1 MTASSHPPVELHNSC
16 QNLRGSRQLSE
27 TVDEFLTRLP
37 PATTDLHISGIDWLW
52 MASPYAPPEPRPNQ
66 DLFKQ
71 EGFER
76 LRQFGDFMQA
86 TKEEHAADRS
96 PIKYNK
102 KIKAER
108 IAVVADL
115 KNLAVASGML
125 SGKWMLFP
133 KPGEVNRVWGVVAH
147 ATANGELGPVA
158 KVSTRNAA
166 EPEEQ
171 RLICVYTKDFRDKVD
186 VARVLCRLRQLE
198 LAREGSKTI
207 FYKSGQ
213 FSLLFSG
220 DGGTELD

>member
-1 MTASSHPPVELHNSC
+1 MTASSHPPWSSTTHAKTSAAPVS
-16 QNLRGSRQLSE
+16 S
-27 TVDEFLTRLP
+27 TRRSTPSSPVPP
-37 PATTDLHISGIDWLW
+37 PATADFHVSGIDCLW
-52 MASPYAPPEPRPNQ
+52 IASPYVPPEPRPNE

-86 TKEEHAADRS
+86 TKEKHAAERS
-96 PIKYNK
+96 STQYNRK
-102 KIKAER
+102 TKAER

-147 ATANGELGPVA
+147 ATANGELGPA
-158 KVSTRNAA
+158 ANVSTRNAA
-166 EPEEQ
+166 QPEEQ

-186 VARVLCRLRQLE
+186 VARVLRRLRQLG
-198 LAREGSKTI
+198 LASEGSKKI
-207 FYKSGQ
+207 YYKSGQ
-213 FSLLFSG
+213 FSFFFSG
-220 DGGTELD
+220 AGGTELD